1 MRKSDKS
8 ICCRQLVG
16 LRNVALSSG
25 LLTTAPFM
33 PSVHAEESAS
43 AVKILEEMSDYIS
56 GQKNLSVTFDSDIE
70 VVTNELQKLQFT
82 SSGQVQLSRPDKLR
96 ATRTGGYTDVEVVF
110 DGKTITINSKDKN
123 VFAQI
128 DSPGSADQLIDLLR
142 DKYGVVVPGADL
154 LLSTAFNEMMTGVID
169 AQDVGRGVIDGVE
182 CEHLAFRNLD
192 TDWLG

>member
-8 ICCRQLVG
+8 TCCRQLVG
-16 LRNVALSSG
+16 LRNVALSG
-25 LLTTAPFM
+25 LLTTALFM
-33 PSVHAEESAS
+33 PSAHAEESPN
-43 AVKILEEMSDYIS
+43 AVKILKEMSDHIS
-56 GQKNLSVTFDSDIE
+56 SQKNLAVTFDSDIE

-110 DGKTITINSKDKN
+110 DGKTITINCKDKN

-169 AQDVGRGVIDGVE
+169 A
-182 CEHLAFRNLD
+182 
-192 TDWLG
+192 

>member
-1 MRKSDKS
+1 
-8 ICCRQLVG
+8 
-16 LRNVALSSG
+16 
-25 LLTTAPFM
+25 M

-96 ATRTGGYTDVEVVF
+96 ATRTGGYA
-110 DGKTITINSKDKN
+110 DGKTITINCKDKN

-128 DSPGSADQLIDLLR
+128 DSPGSADRLIDLLR
-142 DKYGVVVPGADL
+142 DNYGVVHWGPISYSPQPL
-154 LLSTAFNEMMTGVID
+154 MK
-169 AQDVGRGVIDGVE
+169 
-182 CEHLAFRNLD
+182 
-192 TDWLG
+192 